1 MVPGAVRSRVQNVAA
16 GVRLAGVL
24 GANVPGRVLGRVGL
38 RAVAEEDDV
47 AAVDSLPERLGEL
60 LVPRVGAAE
69 ADDVDA
75 RGVVQGLLQAF
86 TAIVASANGFYLAA
100 LHQFVKGLQGFLQ
113 RGFIVKAMC
122 LVEVN
127 VVGPKSLQRSVDR
140 FENVLAR

>member
-47 AAVDSLPERLGEL
+47 AAVDSLPKRLGEL

-75 RGVVQGLLQAF
+75 RGVVQGLLQAEPHHVCEPG
-86 TAIVASANGFYLAA
+86 AEGVAG
-100 LHQFVKGLQGFLQ
+100 HEDV
-113 RGFIVKAMC
+113 RGPLGHDLRLEL
-122 LVEVN
+122 LVEVDEDG
-127 VVGPKSLQRSVDR
+127 VHPLCGCV
-140 FENVLAR
+140 